1 MHPRLAALLP
11 LIPER
16 VARTHAGATFA
27 MPEAAARCAHPD
39 RLTFIAGRLHWMSPL
54 ERLTKDEQRAL
65 GLMAANGRP
74 MAGAETEADEVD
86 IDAAAELELE
96 DELDAAP
103 EFVESERQG
112 SAGTLVAP
120 LIAP

>member
-16 VARTHAGATFA
+16 VARTHAGATFS
-27 MPEAAARCAHPD
+27 MPEAAASCAHPD
-39 RLTFIAGRLHWMSPL
+39 RLTFVAGRLHWMSPL

-74 MAGAETEADEVD
+74 VAEAESEADEIV
-86 IDAAAELELE
+86 IEVAGELA